1 MDQRLQKILSQWG
14 IASRRQAEQMI
25 IAGRVKVNGRIVQL
39 GEKAKADL
47 DKIEVDGL
55 SIGPKDRPEPIY
67 LLLNKPMGV
76 ISTCLEPR
84 KRVKVLDILRADL
97 RNGKGIH
104 PVGRLDADSTGALIL
119 KNDGQVT
126 YCLTHPKYCLPKT
139 YQVWVEGHPQ
149 EPILKL
155 WRQGVILSGQKTL
168 PAEVRVLKESN
179 RSQTLLEVVI
189 SEGRNR
195 QIRRIAEKLGHPV
208 LKLHRTAIGQIKLQ
222 LPGESVLPI
231 GHYRSLKDF
240 EIEFLD
246 DQIIESKFS

>member
-1 MDQRLQKILSQWG
+1 M
-14 IASRRQAEQMI
+14 
-25 IAGRVKVNGRIVQL
+25 
-39 GEKAKADL
+39 
-47 DKIEVDGL
+47 
-55 SIGPKDRPEPIY
+55 
-67 LLLNKPMGV
+67 
-76 ISTCLEPR
+76 
-84 KRVKVLDILRADL
+84 
-97 RNGKGIH
+97 
-104 PVGRLDADSTGALIL
+104 
-119 KNDGQVT
+119 
-126 YCLTHPKYCLPKT
+126 
-139 YQVWVEGHPQ
+139 
-149 EPILKL
+149 

-246 DQIIESKFS
+246 EQIIESKFS